1 MSTTENTTT
10 ENTTTTEATTTKD
23 PIPAYIAGYARVS
36 SVGQNTGRQLDG
48 IEDYIRERW
57 GEAGVKRAYDTGGIH
72 EEKAS
77 GKTAKNRPILQ
88 EVISK
93 LRKRDVLIVHS
104 PDRLARSSRDW
115 HNITAELTDKG
126 VHVVYVKYPNLDTTT
141 PMGKLILSI
150 LADVSEIERAF
161 IAERRDEGIK
171 RARAEGRIKPRALTL
186 AQVEE
191 AREKVEA
198 GVSKAKVARDLGV
211 SRATLYRYLEG
222 ITPPRDVDPE
232 NWVDGKLVETRS

>member
-1 MSTTENTTT
+1 MSTTTDN
-10 ENTTTTEATTTKD
+10 
-23 PIPAYIAGYARVS
+23 IPVYIAGYARVS

-48 IEDYIRERW
+48 LEDYVLERW
-57 GEAGVKRAYDTGGIH
+57 GEEGVKRLHETGGIH

-77 GKTAKNRPILQ
+77 GKTAKNRPVLQ

-93 LRKRDVLIVHS
+93 LRKGDVLIVHS

-126 VHVVYVKYPNLDTTT
+126 VHVTYVKYPNLDTTT

-150 LADVSEIERAF
+150 LADVSEIEREF
-161 IAERRDEGIK
+161 ISDRRKEGMK
-171 RARAEGRIKPRALTL
+171 RAVAEGRMKPRALTL
-186 AQVEE
+186 AQVKE
-191 AREKVEA
+191 ARAKVEA
-198 GVSKAKVARDLGV
+198 GISKAKVARDLGV

-232 NWVDGKLVETRS
+232 NWVDGKLVETRD

>member
-10 ENTTTTEATTTKD
+10 KD
-23 PIPAYIAGYARVS
+23 PIPDYIAGYARVS

-57 GEAGVKRAYDTGGIH
+57 GKEGVKKAYDTGGIH

-126 VHVVYVKYPNLDTTT
+126 VHVVYVST
-141 PMGKLILSI
+141 
-150 LADVSEIERAF
+150 E
-161 IAERRDEGIK
+161 
-171 RARAEGRIKPRALTL
+171 PR
-186 AQVEE
+186 
-191 AREKVEA
+191 
-198 GVSKAKVARDLGV
+198 
-211 SRATLYRYLEG
+211 
-222 ITPPRDVDPE
+222 TPPRL
-232 NWVDGKLVETRS
+232 WVSLFCPSLPTCQRLSVLSLLNAEMKASSVPVQKDASNRVRLPLHRWKKHAKRWKLESPKRR

>member
-1 MSTTENTTT
+1 MSTIENTTP
-10 ENTTTTEATTTKD
+10 TKD
-23 PIPAYIAGYARVS
+23 PVPKYIAGYARVS

-48 IEDYIRERW
+48 IEDYVRERW
-57 GEAGVKRAYDTGGIH
+57 GEEGVRVMHDTGGIH

-77 GKTAKNRPILQ
+77 GKTAKNRPVLQ
-88 EVISK
+88 AVISK
-93 LRKRDVLIVHS
+93 LRKHDVLIVHS

-115 HNITAELTDKG
+115 HNITAQLTEMG
-126 VHVVYVKYPNLDTTT
+126 VHVVYTKYPNLDTTT
-141 PMGKLILSI
+141 AMGKLILSI
-150 LADVSEIERAF
+150 LADVSEIERTF

-198 GVSKAKVARDLGV
+198 GISKAKVARELGV

-222 ITPPRDVDPE
+222 TTPPRDVDPE
-232 NWVDGKLVETRS
+232 NWVNGRLVETRS

>member
-1 MSTTENTTT
+1 MSTTTDN
-10 ENTTTTEATTTKD
+10 
-23 PIPAYIAGYARVS
+23 IPVYIAGYARVS

-48 IEDYIRERW
+48 LEDYVLERW
-57 GEAGVKRAYDTGGIH
+57 GEEGVKRLHETGGIH

-77 GKTAKNRPILQ
+77 GKTAKNRPVLQ

-93 LRKRDVLIVHS
+93 LRKGDVLIVHS

-126 VHVVYVKYPNLDTTT
+126 VHVIYVKYPNLDTTT

-150 LADVSEIERAF
+150 LADVSEIEREF
-161 IAERRDEGIK
+161 ISDRRKEGMK
-171 RARAEGRIKPRALTL
+171 RAVAEGRMKPRALTL
-186 AQVEE
+186 AQVKE
-191 AREKVEA
+191 ARAKVEA
-198 GVSKAKVARDLGV
+198 GISKAKVARDLGV

-232 NWVDGKLVETRS
+232 NWVDGKLVETRD

>member
-1 MSTTENTTT
+1 MATTT
-10 ENTTTTEATTTKD
+10 ET
-23 PIPAYIAGYARVS
+23 IPVYIAGYARVS

-48 IEDYIRERW
+48 LEDYVLERW
-57 GEAGVKRAYDTGGIH
+57 GEEGVKRLHETGGIH

-77 GKTAKNRPILQ
+77 GKTAKNRPVLQ

-93 LRKRDVLIVHS
+93 LRKGDVLIVHS

-115 HNITAELTDKG
+115 HNVTAELTDKG
-126 VHVVYVKYPNLDTTT
+126 VHVIYTKYPNLDTTT

-150 LADVSEIERAF
+150 LADVAEIERAF
-161 IAERRDEGIK
+161 IADRREEGMK
-171 RARAEGRIKPRALTL
+171 RAVAEGRMKPRALTL

-198 GVSKAKVARDLGV
+198 GISKAKVARDLGV

-222 ITPPRDVDPE
+222 VTPPRDVDPE
-232 NWVDGKLVETRS
+232 SWVNGRLVEIRS